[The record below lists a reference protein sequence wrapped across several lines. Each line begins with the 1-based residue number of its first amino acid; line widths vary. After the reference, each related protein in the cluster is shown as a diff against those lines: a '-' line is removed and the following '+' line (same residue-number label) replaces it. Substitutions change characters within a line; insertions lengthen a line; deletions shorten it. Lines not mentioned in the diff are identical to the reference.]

1 MSITGYLVPFPDPG
15 AWDLMSDRL
24 EEELEALGPG
34 AVRVRLSLPP
44 APPSQ
49 DDSLSTGGF
58 ARKRVLLLSREESS
72 WATLYDATTAS
83 RSPTEELLLEVP
95 AAATLRCRVM
105 NMGGTEGQFTLDC
118 AFIPA

>member
-24 EEELEALGPG
+24 EEQLHAPGPG
-34 AVRVRLSLPP
+34 AIRIRLTLPP
-44 APPSQ
+44 IPPERADSQ
-49 DDSLSTGGF
+49 GGF
-58 ARKRVLLLSREESS
+58 ARKRVLLARQEESG

-83 RSPTEELLLEVP
+83 RAPTEELLLP
-95 AAATLRCRVM
+95 ITAAATLRCRLM
-105 NMGGTEGQFTLDC
+105 NMGGLEGQFTLDC